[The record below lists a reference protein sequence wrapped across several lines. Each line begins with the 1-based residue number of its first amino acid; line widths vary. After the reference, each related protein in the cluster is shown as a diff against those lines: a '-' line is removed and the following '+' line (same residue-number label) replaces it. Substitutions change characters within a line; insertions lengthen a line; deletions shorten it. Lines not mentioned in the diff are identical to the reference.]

1 MTRRKFIIAT
11 ALLSGAILWS
21 CNRDK
26 RGELLPINPSSMPHE
41 GSIHQKTWIAFNADP
56 TMWDA
61 AQIDEIKQ
69 NIILIVTAIA
79 QYEPVS
85 IMVRNA
91 DHKEFL
97 TLLGHL
103 DAHHYPI
110 EVLRSEM
117 DTLWMRDEGPT
128 FVSDEKGHKSGIN
141 FNFRGVEEDQEE
153 DQKDTLSSKMTDFII
168 TKSGAKI
175 IHSNLILNG
184 GCFEVD
190 GHGTAIMTESCIIN
204 DDYNP
209 YWNKEEIETEL
220 KLLLGLQKIIWL
232 KGMEDE
238 EITNAQT
245 DFYARF
251 VKEGVVLVHR
261 TNDKESDAYELTRE
275 NIKILQAETQRRRG
289 AEQGRISC
297 WPGQQTWHRFPSER
311 TESRPGNRIER
322 KQNKNTPGLPTI
334 ECDWSKQGTAVISD
348 RSQSVFPVKSHHQSR
363 EVLSHEDYFLPSSK
377 KATQP
382 LPSIRE
388 G

>member
-91 DHKEFL
+91 DHKELL

-275 NIKILQAETQRRRG
+275 NIKILQAETDAKGKALEVVVIDGPNSIDHSTAGYLGYYLCNRALIMQSFGDEKADYSAQKILQR
-289 AEQGRISC
+289 A
-297 WPGQQTWHRFPSER
+297 FPDR
-311 TESRPGNRIER
+311 
-322 KQNKNTPGLPTI
+322 TI
-334 ECDWSKQGTAVISD
+334 EQLQIDAISSAGGNIH
-348 RSQSVFPVKSHHQSR
+348 RV
-363 EVLSHEDYFLPSSK
+363 
-377 KATQP
+377 TQQEP
-382 LPSIRE
+382 TT
-388 G
+388 